1 MVDWVLRFISGK
13 YQGGEFPLEEGRE
26 YFVGRSSDCALVLV
40 EDMISRQHA
49 KFVVANGGVS
59 LVDLGSTN
67 GSFVN
72 GERVSSQPLKEGD
85 RILFGTS
92 IIRLISASAANG
104 TAVHQSRPPQQA
116 ATQATVMGSRPEEL
130 TSPPQRPAGGT
141 VSGLMS
147 GLLEEV
153 SLSDLL
159 QLFSSARKSG
169 LLRIQTA
176 DDGAALYL
184 RDGRLIHAE
193 VSSRPELSGERAA
206 YRALTWSHGTFVL
219 EPPSQRTFAS
229 EIQMSTEALMMEAM
243 RLMDERDNLGRG
255 APELTDKL
263 ALAQPLRG
271 RLADLS
277 EDQLDLLQSA
287 LEVDT
292 VEHLIMQ
299 LGGDE
304 IETLQRLGQLISKG
318 YLARR

>member
-26 YFVGRSSDCALVLV
+26 YFVGRSSECALVLV

-49 KFVVANGGVS
+49 KFVVADGIIT

-72 GERVSSQPLKEGD
+72 GERVNSQQLKEGD

-92 IIRLISASAANG
+92 IIRLIAASAANG
-104 TAVHQSRPPQQA
+104 TAVQQTRPPQQA
-116 ATQATVMGSRPEEL
+116 TAQATVMGARPEEL

-176 DDGAALYL
+176 DDGAALFL

-206 YRALTWSHGTFVL
+206 YRALTWTHGTFVL
-219 EPPSQRTFAS
+219 EPPSHRTFAS

-255 APELTDKL
+255 APELGDKL
-263 ALAQPLRG
+263 LLAQPLRG

-277 EDQLDLLQSA
+277 EEQLDLLQSA

-304 IETLQRLGQLISKG
+304 IETLQRLGQLITKG

>member
-26 YFVGRSSDCALVLV
+26 YFVGRSSECALVLV

-49 KFVVANGGVS
+49 KFVVEHGAVT

-72 GERVSSQPLKEGD
+72 GERVSRQVLKEGD

-92 IIRLISASAANG
+92 IIRLITSAAAQG
-104 TAVHQSRPPQQA
+104 TSVQQPRQQQQA
-116 ATQATVMGSRPEEL
+116 ATQATVMGAKPEEL
-130 TSPPQRPAGGT
+130 TSPPQRPVGGT

-153 SLSDLL
+153 ALSDLL
-159 QLFSSARKSG
+159 QLFSSSRKSG
-169 LLRIQTA
+169 LLRIQTPG
-176 DDGAALYL
+176 DGAALYL
-184 RDGRLIHAE
+184 RDGRVIHAE
-193 VSSRPELSGERAA
+193 VSSRPDLSGERAA
-206 YRALTWSHGTFVL
+206 YRALTWTQGTFVL
-219 EPPSQRTFAS
+219 EPASNRTFAT

-255 APELTDKL
+255 APQLTDALEL
-263 ALAQPLRG
+263 ARPMRG

-277 EDQLDLLQSA
+277 PEQLDLLQAA
-287 LEVDT
+287 LEADT

-299 LGGDE
+299 TGGDE
-304 IETLQRLGQLISKG
+304 IETLQQLGSLITKG
-318 YLARR
+318 YLTRQ

>member
-13 YQGGEFPLEEGRE
+13 YQGGEFPLVEGTE

-49 KFVVANGGVS
+49 KFVVEHGEVT

-72 GERVSSQPLKEGD
+72 GERVNSQQLREGD

-92 IIRLISASAANG
+92 IIRLIAASVANG
-104 TAVHQSRPPQQA
+104 IAVQQPRQQQS
-116 ATQATVMGSRPEEL
+116 ATQATLLSGKPDEL

-169 LLRIQTA
+169 LLRIQTT
-176 DDGAALYL
+176 DDGAAIYL
-184 RDGRLIHAE
+184 RDGRVIHAE
-193 VSSRPELSGERAA
+193 ITSRPELSGERAA
-206 YRALTWSHGTFVL
+206 YRALTWSQGTFVL
-219 EPPSQRTFAS
+219 EPPAQRTFAA

-255 APELTDKL
+255 APALTDSLLL
-263 ALAQPLRG
+263 AKPLRG

-287 LEVDT
+287 LEADT

-304 IETLQRLGQLISKG
+304 IETLQHLGQLISRG
-318 YLARR
+318 FLARR